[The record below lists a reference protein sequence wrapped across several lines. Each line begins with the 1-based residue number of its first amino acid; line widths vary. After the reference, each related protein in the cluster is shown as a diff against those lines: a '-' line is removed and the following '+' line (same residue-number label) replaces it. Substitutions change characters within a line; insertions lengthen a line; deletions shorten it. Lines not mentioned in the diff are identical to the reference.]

1 MPELGPA
8 TETCS
13 PGFNLNEGEAVVQ
26 PCVCLIITFL
36 AKFADSGESHLPA
49 MNVIVLGELLTTSEN
64 IPKLLPALKCKGEVR
79 VFTRSTP
86 ALAAL
91 VLELVLKDWEY
102 AYRSCPGGKPKI
114 VKTMSMVN
122 TGKIISCFVLQ
133 YLILFEIIY
142 HI

>member
-1 MPELGPA
+1 M
-8 TETCS
+8 
-13 PGFNLNEGEAVVQ
+13 
-26 PCVCLIITFL
+26 

-49 MNVIVLGELLTTSEN
+49 MNVIVLGELLTTFEN

-86 ALAAL
+86 APAAL

-114 VKTMSMVN
+114 VKTRSMTMS
-122 TGKIISCFVLQ
+122 GKIVSYFVLQ
-133 YLILFEIIY
+133 YRTFCNIIND
-142 HI
+142 I